1 MFKVNMVNA
10 CARDVVLC
18 WLNIGNVRCL
28 SSNVDLLC
36 PMMFMC
42 LTS

>member
-1 MFKVNMVNA
+1 MIKVNVVNA

-18 WLNIGNVRCL
+18 WLNIGNVRRL

-36 PMMFMC
+36 PM
-42 LTS
+42 TYR